1 MSSVLF
7 FYELVNSLAREEVD
21 LIRQERIIVLS
32 IGHAF
37 PEATGIAV
45 FRKFYAFCLP
55 SDEAEC
61 CSARLQHL
69 GRSLA
74 KKMPGLCQEA
84 MKHYESEGHA
94 DSNQLFRRVKGKKR
108 LAFCREQYKDI

>member
-21 LIRQERIIVLS
+21 LVRQERSIVLS
-32 IGHAF
+32 ICHAF
-37 PEATGIAV
+37 PEATGIVV
-45 FRKFYAFCLP
+45 FRTFYAFCLP
-55 SDEAEC
+55 SDDAED
-61 CSARLQHL
+61 CSARLRHL

-74 KKMPGLCQEA
+74 NKMPGLCQEA
-84 MKHYESEGHA
+84 MRHYESKDHA

-108 LAFCREQYKDI
+108 LAICREQYSEV

>member
-21 LIRQERIIVLS
+21 LVRQEKRISLS
-32 IGHAF
+32 IGYAF
-37 PEATGIAV
+37 PEATGISV
-45 FRKFYAFCLP
+45 FRTFYAFCLP
-55 SDEAEC
+55 SDEAED
-61 CSARLQHL
+61 CSARLRHL

-108 LAFCREQYKDI
+108 LEICRQQYSEV